1 MADLII
7 SGLDGLAASL
17 NAIAP
22 RLAKNALAA
31 GLRQAANV
39 IKDQA
44 KANFNGAGGPTE
56 LTGALKASI
65 RTVQRRGTPDRVVFN
80 VVAGTLTTAQVKKFG
95 PDSPYYAL
103 WVEKGHINRKLHDAL
118 FGTRRFKAYQRQVS
132 ESNTPAHPYMAPAAS
147 EKGQQ
152 ALDTLIETVRNNFA
166 GIAK

>member
-1 MADLII
+1 MADLVVT
-7 SGLDGLAASL
+7 GMEAMTASL

-31 GLRQAANV
+31 GLRQAANI
-39 IKDQA
+39 IKDEA
-44 KANFNGAGGPTE
+44 KANLVPVSPE
-56 LTGALKASI
+56 DQLSGALKASI

-103 WVEKGHINRKLHDAL
+103 WVEKGHINRKMHDAL

-132 ESNTPAHPYMAPAAS
+132 ESNTPAHPYMAPAAAD
-147 EKGQQ
+147 KGQQ
-152 ALDTLIETVRNNFA
+152 ALDTLVETVRNNFA
-166 GIAK
+166 GIVG